1 MKTHTPVPNPH
12 LVRFEADRDSLT
24 TTHNNLLAQR
34 TAATT
39 ASVNADLD
47 YAQWIYD
54 TSVSYKD
61 DEDVITQ
68 FRTLIGMKEKTKYS
82 QYRTIGLHANALRE
96 IRDTLPTA

>member
-1 MKTHTPVPNPH
+1 MRKTVTTKKTHTPVPNPH

-47 YAQWIYD
+47 YAQWI
-54 TSVSYKD
+54 
-61 DEDVITQ
+61 
-68 FRTLIGMKEKTKYS
+68 
-82 QYRTIGLHANALRE
+82 
-96 IRDTLPTA
+96 